1 MSVSIVKYDLAR
13 SRNHAFNILIK
24 KVLLKLREVGFWE
37 NQRRFEELEEDF
49 KLSHGGLN
57 KLLAGDRER

>member
-24 KVLLKLREVGFWE
+24 RSCWSRGRLGSGRTCRGDLRSW
-37 NQRRFEELEEDF
+37 RRI
-49 KLSHGGLN
+49 LSLVIV
-57 KLLAGDRER
+57 A